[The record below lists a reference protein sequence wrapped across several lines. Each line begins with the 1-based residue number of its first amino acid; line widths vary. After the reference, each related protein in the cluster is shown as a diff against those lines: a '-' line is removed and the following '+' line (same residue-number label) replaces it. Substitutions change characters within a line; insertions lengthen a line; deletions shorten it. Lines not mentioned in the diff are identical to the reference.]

1 MPTRT
6 RRRNM
11 MTGFLQ
17 DLIDDTKGFVDDLL
31 DRAQELEKDVRD
43 TAAEAYDDKRG
54 PAHADDVAG
63 LRSALSDLTAKVDQ
77 LVRSQRKTLNEEIN
91 AMTKSELQAYA
102 EEQEIAGVD
111 QNSQTRED
119 MLATIRR
126 HVRR

>member
-1 MPTRT
+1 MPTTT

-11 MTGFLQ
+11 VTGFLQ
-17 DLIDDTKGFVDDLL
+17 DIIDDTKELVDDLL
-31 DRAQELEKDVRD
+31 DRAQKLENDVRD

-54 PAHADDVAG
+54 PAQGDDVAG
-63 LRSALSDLTAKVDQ
+63 LRSALSELTATVDQ

-91 AMTKSELQAYA
+91 AMTKSELQTYA
-102 EEQEIAGVD
+102 EQQEIVGVD
-111 QNSQTRED
+111 QNSQTREE